1 VDLSRNC
8 DQVVNKRMKNS
19 LLISLIV
26 TAFACVL
33 VPSTTLAADT
43 GKLTVKRSATFGK
56 KLVLDVYLDGKRV
69 AQLQRGV
76 AYTTS
81 LPAGTHEVK
90 VQASA
95 QKPMNQASKQVTIEA
110 GKDITVT
117 ASWDGQRLV
126 LQ

>member
-1 VDLSRNC
+1 
-8 DQVVNKRMKNS
+8 MKHS
-19 LLISLIV
+19 LLISLIL

-33 VPSTTLAADT
+33 VPSPTLAADM
-43 GKLTVKRSATFGK
+43 GKLTVKRSAKFGK
-56 KLVLDVYLDGKRV
+56 KMILDVYLDGKRV
-69 AQLQRGV
+69 SQLQRGV
-76 AYTTS
+76 AYTAS

-95 QKPMNQASKQVTIEA
+95 QKPMNEASKQVTIEA
-110 GKDITVT
+110 NKDTTVT

>member
-1 VDLSRNC
+1 
-8 DQVVNKRMKNS
+8 MENS
-19 LLISLIV
+19 KLLLTVIV
-26 TAFACVL
+26 TALACLL
-33 VPSTTLAADT
+33 VPSPVSAADT

-69 AQLQRGV
+69 GQLQRGKS
-76 AYTTS
+76 YTTS

-95 QKPMNQASKQVTIEA
+95 EKPMNKATKQITIEA
-110 GKDITVT
+110 GKDTTVT
-117 ASWDGQRLV
+117 ASWEGQQLV